1 MEAFVY
7 CWTNAGNDRVYV
19 GCRKGHP
26 QDGYICSSKSMLE
39 DYSHTPSAF
48 SRQIVAT
55 GTYDDMRRL
64 ETAILVAADA
74 RNSSDF
80 YNMHNNTGDF
90 RLKQH
95 TTETRAAISRA
106 AIGRR
111 RPDVAARNRLGHTDA
126 TRMRIGSRSYA
137 AGIEHVNFGKRMTEE
152 QKQKIS
158 AAKKLNPRMV
168 TEEIRQRCVEL
179 GKRPKTAET
188 RAKMSAAAKL
198 REARKKQDVR

>member
-7 CWTNAGNDRVYV
+7 CWTNAENGRVYV

-26 QDGYICSSKSMLE
+26 QDGYICSSKPMLE
-39 DYSHTPSAF
+39 DYSHAPSAF
-48 SRQIVAT
+48 SRQVVAT

-90 RLKQH
+90 RLKRH
-95 TTETRAAISRA
+95 TAETRAAISRA
-106 AIGRR
+106 VSGRK
-111 RPDVAARNRLGHTDA
+111 RPDVAARNRLGHTA
-126 TRMRIGSRSYA
+126 TTKAKIASRPYA
-137 AGIEHVNFGKRMTEE
+137 TGVGHVNFGKHMTEE

-158 AAKKLNPRMV
+158 VAKKLNPRVV
-168 TEEIRQRCVEL
+168 TEEIRQRCAES
-179 GKRPKTAET
+179 GRRPKTAET